1 MPELPDVE
9 KFKRYLDATSLGREI
24 AEVSVSDRRLLD
36 GVSPGRLRRTLE
48 GRRFAGTRR
57 HGKWLLVRLEPEA
70 KDGWLALHFGM
81 TGTLFHEKDAGQV
94 PEYTRVLVRFA
105 GSRRLAVVSM
115 RMLGRVDLAR
125 TPDRFVRRRDL
136 GPDALRAGWDTFRDR
151 LGGRTGM
158 VKTTLMNQSVLAG
171 IGNISADE
179 IQFHARVHPRARLDH
194 VGGDRLRRLYEAA
207 QASLAVLV
215 RCIAGGEEVPDAFLS
230 RHRDEGETCPRC
242 GGEVRRIVLN
252 QRGTYYCP
260 RCQRV

>member
-24 AEVSVSDRRLLD
+24 AEVSVTDRRLLD
-36 GVSPGRLRRTLE
+36 GVSPGRLSRTLE

-57 HGKWLLVRLEPEA
+57 HGKWLLVRLEPA
-70 KDGWLALHFGM
+70 GKDGWLALHFGM
-81 TGTLFHEKDAGQV
+81 TGTLLHGTDAGEA

-105 GSRRLAVVSM
+105 DGRRLAVVSM

-125 TPDRFVRRRDL
+125 SPERFVRRREL
-136 GPDALRAGWDTFRDR
+136 GPDALRAGWETFQDR

-171 IGNISADE
+171 IGNIAADE
-179 IQFHARVHPRARLDH
+179 IQFHAGVHPRARLDH
-194 VGGDRLRRLYEAA
+194 VGGERFRRLFEAT
-207 QASLAVLV
+207 QESLAVLV
-215 RCIAGGEEVPDAFLS
+215 RCIAGGEAMPDDFLS
-230 RHRDEGETCPRC
+230 PHRREGDACPRC